1 MLFYLSPNLPF
12 PSASVALA
20 VLFLPASVS
29 LFSFD
34 LLLLLSSLAVLF
46 LPASVAVAVL
56 FLPVSVAAFGFLD
69 HLMHGAVKSI
79 RFIC

>member
-1 MLFYLSPNLPF
+1 M
-12 PSASVALA
+12 ALA

-56 FLPVSVAAFGFLD
+56 FLPVSVLFLPVSVAAFGFLD